1 MDLMYLLELAVNG
14 GMAGLM
20 YSLVAMGIVLI
31 YKSSSVPNLAQGA
44 LTMLGAYI
52 VLAFANGAGLPMWLA
67 IPAAMATMFLAGMGI
82 ERVALRRLAG
92 RPIVMILMMT
102 LGIDIFIRAT
112 TMTIWGGSGRPMQIG
127 ISDAPLFLGPL
138 LLNRAYVVG
147 AGVSLLL
154 FVAFMLF
161 FRTRRGV
168 VLRAI
173 ADDYMA
179 SWAVGI
185 SVERGVAFSWALSS
199 LVAMGI
205 VLIYKSSSVPN
216 LAQGALTMV
225 GAYVVLAF
233 ADGAGLPMWAA
244 IPLAMLTMMGVGMGI
259 ERVALR
265 RLAGR
270 PIVMILMMTLG
281 LDIFLRAITL
291 VIGGGTARPLD
302 IGISN
307 DPLFVGPLLLNRAYV
322 VGAVVALA
330 LFAVFV
336 FFFRTRRGVVLRA
349 IADDYMASWSV
360 GISVERGV
368 ALSWALSS
376 LVATAAGVLW
386 GSIQGVDQSLS
397 LLLLKGITVAV
408 LGGMD
413 SLGGAILAGIALGVI
428 EAVASG
434 VLDPLL
440 GGGTRE
446 LVVALVL
453 ILTIMIRPHGLFGR
467 HDIERL

>member
-1 MDLMYLLELAVNG
+1 MDLMYLLELALNG
-14 GMAGLM
+14 AMSGLM
-20 YSLVAMGIVLI
+20 Y
-31 YKSSSVPNLAQGA
+31 
-44 LTMLGAYI
+44 
-52 VLAFANGAGLPMWLA
+52 
-67 IPAAMATMFLAGMGI
+67 
-82 ERVALRRLAG
+82 
-92 RPIVMILMMT
+92 
-102 LGIDIFIRAT
+102 
-112 TMTIWGGSGRPMQIG
+112 
-127 ISDAPLFLGPL
+127 
-138 LLNRAYVVG
+138 
-147 AGVSLLL
+147 
-154 FVAFMLF
+154 
-161 FRTRRGV
+161 
-168 VLRAI
+168 
-173 ADDYMA
+173 
-179 SWAVGI
+179 
-185 SVERGVAFSWALSS
+185 S

-233 ADGAGLPMWAA
+233 ANGAGLPMWAA
-244 IPLAMLTMMGVGMGI
+244 IPLAMLTMMAMGMGI

-281 LDIFLRAITL
+281 LDIFLRAVTL
-291 VIGGGTARPLD
+291 VVGGGTARPLD

-307 DPLFVGPLLLNRAYV
+307 DPLFLGPILLNRAYL
-322 VGAVVALA
+322 VGAVVALG

-349 IADDYMASWSV
+349 IADDYMASWAV

-376 LVATAAGVLW
+376 LVATTAGVLW

-434 VLDPLL
+434 ILDPLL

>member
-14 GMAGLM
+14 GLAGLM
-20 YSLVAMGIVLI
+20 YALVAMGIVLI
-31 YKSSSVPNLAQGA
+31 YKSSSVPNLAQGG
-44 LTMLGAYI
+44 LTMLGAYM

-67 IPAAMATMFLAGMGI
+67 IPAAMVSMFAMGMGI

-112 TMTIWGGSGRPMQIG
+112 TMTIWGGSGRPLQIG

-147 AGVSLLL
+147 AVVSLVL
-154 FVAFMLF
+154 FTAFMLF

-173 ADDYMA
+173 ADDY
-179 SWAVGI
+179 
-185 SVERGVAFSWALSS
+185 
-199 LVAMGI
+199 
-205 VLIYKSSSVPN
+205 
-216 LAQGALTMV
+216 T
-225 GAYVVLAF
+225 
-233 ADGAGLPMWAA
+233 
-244 IPLAMLTMMGVGMGI
+244 
-259 ERVALR
+259 
-265 RLAGR
+265 
-270 PIVMILMMTLG
+270 
-281 LDIFLRAITL
+281 
-291 VIGGGTARPLD
+291 
-302 IGISN
+302 
-307 DPLFVGPLLLNRAYV
+307 
-322 VGAVVALA
+322 
-330 LFAVFV
+330 
-336 FFFRTRRGVVLRA
+336 
-349 IADDYMASWSV
+349 ASWSV

-376 LVATAAGVLW
+376 VVATTAGVLW
-386 GSIQGVDQSLS
+386 GSVQTVDQTLAM
-397 LLLLKGITVAV
+397 LLLKGITVAV

-413 SLGGAILAGIALGVI
+413 SLGGAILAGLLLGI
-428 EAVASG
+428 LESVASG

-446 LVVALVL
+446 LVVAAVL

-467 HDIERL
+467 HDIERI

>member
-1 MDLMYLLELAVNG
+1 MDLNYFLELGING
-14 GMAGLM
+14 ALAGLM
-20 YSLVAMGIVLI
+20 Y
-31 YKSSSVPNLAQGA
+31 
-44 LTMLGAYI
+44 
-52 VLAFANGAGLPMWLA
+52 
-67 IPAAMATMFLAGMGI
+67 
-82 ERVALRRLAG
+82 
-92 RPIVMILMMT
+92 
-102 LGIDIFIRAT
+102 
-112 TMTIWGGSGRPMQIG
+112 
-127 ISDAPLFLGPL
+127 
-138 LLNRAYVVG
+138 
-147 AGVSLLL
+147 
-154 FVAFMLF
+154 
-161 FRTRRGV
+161 
-168 VLRAI
+168 
-173 ADDYMA
+173 
-179 SWAVGI
+179 
-185 SVERGVAFSWALSS
+185 S

-233 ADGAGLPMWAA
+233 ANVFGAPMWLA
-244 IPLAMLTMMGVGMGI
+244 IPAAMLTMCGLGLGI

-281 LDIFLRAITL
+281 LDIFLRAVTL
-291 VIGGGTARPLD
+291 VVGGGTARPMRV
-302 IGISN
+302 GISD

-330 LFAVFV
+330 MFTCFV
-336 FFFRTRRGVVLRA
+336 LFFRTRRGTVLRA
-349 IADDYMASWSV
+349 ISDDYMASWSV

-376 LVATAAGVLW
+376 MVATAAGVLW

-413 SLGGAILAGIALGVI
+413 SLGGAILAGIGLGAF
-428 EAVASG
+428 EAISAG

-440 GGGTRE
+440 GGGSRD

-453 ILTIMIRPHGLFGR
+453 IVTIMVRPHGLFGR

>member
-1 MDLMYLLELAVNG
+1 MYLLELAING
-14 GMAGLM
+14 AMSGLM
-20 YSLVAMGIVLI
+20 Y
-31 YKSSSVPNLAQGA
+31 
-44 LTMLGAYI
+44 
-52 VLAFANGAGLPMWLA
+52 
-67 IPAAMATMFLAGMGI
+67 
-82 ERVALRRLAG
+82 
-92 RPIVMILMMT
+92 
-102 LGIDIFIRAT
+102 
-112 TMTIWGGSGRPMQIG
+112 
-127 ISDAPLFLGPL
+127 
-138 LLNRAYVVG
+138 
-147 AGVSLLL
+147 
-154 FVAFMLF
+154 
-161 FRTRRGV
+161 
-168 VLRAI
+168 
-173 ADDYMA
+173 
-179 SWAVGI
+179 
-185 SVERGVAFSWALSS
+185 S

-233 ADGAGLPMWAA
+233 ANGAGLPMWAA
-244 IPLAMLTMMGVGMGI
+244 IPLAMLTMMGMGMGI

-281 LDIFLRAITL
+281 LDIFLRAVTL

-302 IGISN
+302 IGVSN
-307 DPLFVGPLLLNRAYV
+307 DPLFLGPLLLNRAYL

-349 IADDYMASWSV
+349 IADDYMASWAV

-376 LVATAAGVLW
+376 LVATTAGVLW

-434 VLDPLL
+434 VLDPML

-453 ILTIMIRPHGLFGR
+453 ILTIMVRPHGLFGR

>member
-1 MDLMYLLELAVNG
+1 MYLLELGING
-14 GMAGLM
+14 AMSGLM
-20 YSLVAMGIVLI
+20 Y
-31 YKSSSVPNLAQGA
+31 
-44 LTMLGAYI
+44 
-52 VLAFANGAGLPMWLA
+52 
-67 IPAAMATMFLAGMGI
+67 
-82 ERVALRRLAG
+82 
-92 RPIVMILMMT
+92 
-102 LGIDIFIRAT
+102 
-112 TMTIWGGSGRPMQIG
+112 
-127 ISDAPLFLGPL
+127 
-138 LLNRAYVVG
+138 
-147 AGVSLLL
+147 
-154 FVAFMLF
+154 
-161 FRTRRGV
+161 
-168 VLRAI
+168 
-173 ADDYMA
+173 
-179 SWAVGI
+179 
-185 SVERGVAFSWALSS
+185 S

-233 ADGAGLPMWAA
+233 ANGAGLPMWAA
-244 IPLAMLTMMGVGMGI
+244 IPLAMLTMMGMGMGI

-281 LDIFLRAITL
+281 LDIFLRAVTL
-291 VIGGGTARPLD
+291 VIGGGTGRPLD

-307 DPLFVGPLLLNRAYV
+307 DPLFLGPLLLNRAYV
-322 VGAVVALA
+322 IGAVVALG
-330 LFAVFV
+330 LFSVFV
-336 FFFRTRRGVVLRA
+336 LFFRTRRGVVLRA
-349 IADDYMASWSV
+349 IADDYMASWAV

-376 LVATAAGVLW
+376 LVATTAGVLW

-413 SLGGAILAGIALGVI
+413 SLGGAILAGIGLGAF

-434 VLDPLL
+434 ILDPLL

>member
-1 MDLMYLLELAVNG
+1 MDLMYLLELGING
-14 GMAGLM
+14 AMSGLM
-20 YSLVAMGIVLI
+20 Y
-31 YKSSSVPNLAQGA
+31 
-44 LTMLGAYI
+44 
-52 VLAFANGAGLPMWLA
+52 
-67 IPAAMATMFLAGMGI
+67 
-82 ERVALRRLAG
+82 
-92 RPIVMILMMT
+92 
-102 LGIDIFIRAT
+102 
-112 TMTIWGGSGRPMQIG
+112 
-127 ISDAPLFLGPL
+127 
-138 LLNRAYVVG
+138 
-147 AGVSLLL
+147 
-154 FVAFMLF
+154 
-161 FRTRRGV
+161 
-168 VLRAI
+168 
-173 ADDYMA
+173 
-179 SWAVGI
+179 
-185 SVERGVAFSWALSS
+185 S

-233 ADGAGLPMWAA
+233 ANGVGLPMWAA
-244 IPLAMLTMMGVGMGI
+244 IPLAMLTMMGMGMGI

-281 LDIFLRAITL
+281 LDIFLRAVTL

-302 IGISN
+302 IGVSN
-307 DPLFVGPLLLNRAYV
+307 DPLFLGPLLLNRSYV
-322 VGAVVALA
+322 VGAVVALV

-376 LVATAAGVLW
+376 LVATTAGVLW

-397 LLLLKGITVAV
+397 LLLLKGVTVAV

-434 VLDPLL
+434 VLDPML